1 MKRIICCVLLITV
14 LLSTMTPAY
23 AHDAAEHNLHLESVL
38 FGPVN
43 AVNAMSP
50 EAQNALKA
58 LEYASYLAI
67 DQYNGDGTIELTF
80 LKSTYHVPGLPANI
94 KAIDFRGNE
103 YHRKFTHYGWDHQ
116 YYDDRANW
124 AVRKD
129 ILLATTEK
137 VFDFQTISGKIL
149 WHDFGYAQKCL
160 RA

>member
-58 LEYASYLAI
+58 LEYA
-67 DQYNGDGTIELTF
+67 
-80 LKSTYHVPGLPANI
+80 
-94 KAIDFRGNE
+94 
-103 YHRKFTHYGWDHQ
+103 
-116 YYDDRANW
+116 
-124 AVRKD
+124 
-129 ILLATTEK
+129 
-137 VFDFQTISGKIL
+137 
-149 WHDFGYAQKCL
+149 
-160 RA
+160 